1 MNGWTVFEI
10 GVNAY
15 QALLLIYFVRH
26 RFHMVRPQLTYAWIA
41 GTLTCTALSSY
52 LFIDIPI
59 TDTVIFLIP
68 LIYACCISD
77 DAWYLKLFWI
87 AALATALLGLTN
99 LMINIFLSLFNAT
112 WEQIMSETALRIA
125 FIVCLNISLLV
136 MILIMVRLGKTNMD
150 VLSWVTLGIFLLML
164 LIDLAIIELLYAT
177 RAYSSNSNASTA
189 FTATSVCVLLS
200 AGLALALYEI
210 MAVNAA
216 RQKKNEAEL
225 QKMQLLQSHYQE
237 MKTMYAYMASYE
249 HDLKHQL
256 NLIQTLLANGEQEK
270 GEEFYRQLSA
280 SQETRHLFITGSTAV
295 DALLTV
301 KKLTMDKC
309 TIRFEYQPY
318 PLNELPI
325 DESIFCVVLSNLLDN
340 AIEGINR
347 MNDSEHEHVIQLKF
361 ARSWD
366 VFFITCN
373 NDMTPDSIH
382 RVGTRFLSSKKEGV
396 GHGFGV
402 ENIKKIVNE
411 ANGQCKF
418 ITQEQIFHVEII
430 LPFEKK
436 SQQQEGD
443 A

>member
-1 MNGWTVFEI
+1 
-10 GVNAY
+10 
-15 QALLLIYFVRH
+15 
-26 RFHMVRPQLTYAWIA
+26 
-41 GTLTCTALSSY
+41 
-52 LFIDIPI
+52 
-59 TDTVIFLIP
+59 
-68 LIYACCISD
+68 
-77 DAWYLKLFWI
+77 
-87 AALATALLGLTN
+87 
-99 LMINIFLSLFNAT
+99 
-112 WEQIMSETALRIA
+112 
-125 FIVCLNISLLV
+125 
-136 MILIMVRLGKTNMD
+136 
-150 VLSWVTLGIFLLML
+150 
-164 LIDLAIIELLYAT
+164 
-177 RAYSSNSNASTA
+177 
-189 FTATSVCVLLS
+189 
-200 AGLALALYEI
+200 
-210 MAVNAA
+210 
-216 RQKKNEAEL
+216 
-225 QKMQLLQSHYQE
+225 
-237 MKTMYAYMASYE
+237 
-249 HDLKHQL
+249 
-256 NLIQTLLANGEQEK
+256 
-270 GEEFYRQLSA
+270 
-280 SQETRHLFITGSTAV
+280 
-295 DALLTV
+295 
-301 KKLTMDKC
+301 MDKC
-309 TIRFEYQPY
+309 NIRFEYQPY